1 MTAEVRIIA
10 IEGMPEVRAGD
21 DLASLILDAASQQGL
36 ALEAGDVLVVTQK
49 VVSKAENR
57 IVDLE
62 SVEPGAFARQIAEQ
76 WEKDARVVELVL
88 GESARI
94 VRMDHGVLICETKH
108 GLICANAGIDS
119 SNVERLG
126 TVALLPVDPDGS
138 CEALRARMQRATGV
152 ALAVIMTDTFGRPW
166 REGHVNFAIGVAGME
181 PLLDYMGQ
189 VDPAGYE
196 LRVTR
201 MAVADELAAAAEL
214 AHGKLDR
221 VPVAVVRGYAYPPV
235 GRAGPPG
242 SGTAKALLRDAERDL
257 FR

>member
-1 MTAEVRIIA
+1 MSNEVRIIPIA
-10 IEGMPEVRAGD
+10 GMPEVRPGD
-21 DLASLILDAASQQGL
+21 DLRAQVLAAAQAQGF
-36 ALEAGDVLVVTQK
+36 AFEDGDVVVVTQK
-49 VVSKAENR
+49 VVSKAEGR
-57 IVDLE
+57 IVELAA
-62 SVEPGAFARQIAEQ
+62 VQPGDFARRIAER
-76 WEKDARVVELVL
+76 WEKDARLVEVVL

-108 GLICANAGIDS
+108 GLICANAGVDS

-126 TVALLPVDPDGS
+126 TVALLPVDPDASAEGI
-138 CEALRARMQRATGV
+138 RAHIERAAGASV
-152 ALAVIMTDTFGRPW
+152 AVIVTDTFGRPW

-181 PLLDYMGQ
+181 PLRDYMGTF
-189 VDPAGYE
+189 DPAGYE

-221 VPVAVVRGYAYPPV
+221 VPVAVVRGYAVPE
-235 GRAGPPG
+235 GC
-242 SGTAKALLRDAERDL
+242 GTARDLLRDPEKDL